1 MKIPVIEEC
10 KCGEDALLEC
20 VNGVFIV
27 SCKNCNT
34 HTGYYDGATETI
46 EVWNKETNKA
56 KREAGKLKWSEF
68 CGLENE
74 AVDYR
79 NGVCFKTIIGP
90 YGVDLKV
97 YTHSGKSTPTSH
109 SEATNLAQRI
119 SDGLVLL
126 RENGF

>member
-1 MKIPVIEEC
+1 MRIPVIEEC

-56 KREAGKLKWSEF
+56 
-68 CGLENE
+68 N
-74 AVDYR
+74 
-79 NGVCFKTIIGP
+79 
-90 YGVDLKV
+90 
-97 YTHSGKSTPTSH
+97 SGKSTPTSH